1 MDTYITIGEHKLTYH
16 YYLKPL
22 LMLGFTLGL
31 VHFMGLDLLIMTCF
45 YHCNYRTES
54 FHCPKNPL
62 IILLPSHKLLPTSV
76 SSTISIVFPFPECC
90 IAGMVWYVAFADWF
104 LCFSDRHL
112 KFPHVFLWL
121 DSSFL
126 YRTEYYSLVWM
137 YHSFICLFT
146 CWRTSWTS
154 KF

>member
-1 MDTYITIGEHKLTYH
+1 MDTYVTIGEHKLTYH

-62 IILLPSHKLLPTSV
+62 IILLPSQCFLKVGIGMELIFEVVLVSGTQQSESV
-76 SSTISIVFPFPECC
+76 TRVDIP
-90 IAGMVWYVAFADWF
+90 A
-104 LCFSDRHL
+104 HL
-112 KFPHVFLWL
+112 
-121 DSSFL
+121 
-126 YRTEYYSLVWM
+126 
-137 YHSFICLFT
+137 
-146 CWRTSWTS
+146 
-154 KF
+154 